1 MNIDNL
7 ETGTRVRVTLNPEF
21 DHAGLV
27 NLRVGLSNSRPPM
40 KVLYPADGDAS
51 ALGYNYFTADSI
63 ASLSLHEDQPG
74 PKYDGGKPDWTLLPM
89 FAVEEVVKVMD
100 FGAKKYERESWGRVP
115 DAKRRYLAAAY
126 RHMFQYFWKREM
138 TDDESN
144 LHHLAHAVCCLL
156 FVTSI
161 DINGQEVVPYADPL
175 IRP

>member
-1 MNIDNL
+1 
-7 ETGTRVRVTLNPEF
+7 
-21 DHAGLV
+21 
-27 NLRVGLSNSRPPM
+27 M
-40 KVLYPADGDAS
+40 KVLYPADGEAS

-63 ASLSLHEDQPG
+63 ASLSLHDASLSNHDASLSNHDASLSNHDASLSLHEAQPG

-100 FGAKKYERESWGRVP
+100 FGAKKYERESWVRVP

-126 RHMFQYFWKREM
+126 RHMFQYFWKRELN
-138 TDDESN
+138 DNESD

-161 DINGQEVVPYADPL
+161 DINGQEVVTYADPL